1 MRHPEIDFRIMM
13 ERRRD
18 ELAEAEHSR
27 LVKIALEAQK
37 SSGHPGSTGWLI
49 EFVQVIGVKLG
60 RAMYWL
66 GERIEGWGCRLQV
79 RYAAAGSRSQL
90 APCE

>member
-1 MRHPEIDFRIMM
+1 MRHPEIDYRIVM

-27 LVKIALEAQK
+27 LVKIALEAHDA
-37 SSGHPGSTGWLI
+37 SHSPISTSWFIQFTQL
-49 EFVQVIGVKLG
+49 VVVRLG
-60 RAMYWL
+60 RGMYWL
-66 GERIEGWGCRLQV
+66 GERIEGWGCQLQV
-79 RYAAAGSRSQL
+79 RYAAAGNRRQP